1 MLPVYFDFRPV
12 SVIFFNGMSFA
23 DIPIGNTKEFAS
35 HAQLQQSASR
45 RQLVLLRRR
54 LLSSASFVA
63 RSWQDDR
70 ITTLLTITHRDI
82 VLPRLAIRL

>member
-35 HAQLQQSASR
+35 HAQLQQSANSR
-45 RQLVLLRRR
+45 KG
-54 LLSSASFVA
+54 
-63 RSWQDDR
+63 
-70 ITTLLTITHRDI
+70 
-82 VLPRLAIRL
+82 